1 MNATNSPTTLLLGCG
16 YTLSRVA
23 RQLGEHAVLCTTNTA
38 SSANRLAAEGFL
50 SEPLTITDT
59 EQLKKLIERYPSIA
73 TIVDGV
79 PPIFDEST
87 TSGTSGP
94 LSVLAAIG
102 ERPIRTI
109 YLSTTGVYGERNGA
123 IVTESTPPHPA
134 ERHAAARLACEE
146 VYRTRGS
153 LSFVFRVA
161 GIYGLGRSILDRLVR
176 GEYRFVSGA
185 DRWTNRIH
193 VDDLATAISR
203 LVTSDPVTKSTLPP
217 LFNASDNDWMQ
228 VSELIDLCG
237 QFASFP
243 PPKSIPPE
251 AAHHTMLSNQRIDST
266 LLLATLLEK
275 PRYPTLASF
284 LSAGKS

>member
-1 MNATNSPTTLLLGCG
+1 MTATNSPRTLLLGCG

-23 RQLGEHAVLCTTNTA
+23 RQLGHDAVFCTTNSPA
-38 SSANRLAAEGFL
+38 SATSLAAEGFL
-50 SEPLTITDT
+50 SEPLTITNTD
-59 EQLKKLIERYPSIA
+59 QLKKLLERYPSIE

-79 PPIFDEST
+79 PPILGASPDT
-87 TSGTSGP
+87 GTNGP

-123 IVTESTPPHPA
+123 IVTESTAPQPA

-146 VYRTRGS
+146 VYRARGP
-153 LSFVFRVA
+153 LNFILRVA
-161 GIYGLGRSILDRLVR
+161 GIYGPGRSILDRLVR

-203 LVTSDPVTKSTLPP
+203 LVTFDPATDKAPPP
-217 LFNASDNDWMQ
+217 LLNASDNDRMR
-228 VSELIDLCG
+228 VSELIALCG
-237 QFASFP
+237 KFASFSP
-243 PPKSIPPE
+243 PQSIPPE
-251 AAHHTMLSNQRIDST
+251 VAHHTMLSNQRVDSS
-266 LLLATLLEK
+266 LLQSNLLQK
-275 PRYPTLASF
+275 PRYPNLASF
-284 LSAGKS
+284 LSTV